1 MATTSLGATHG
12 VKQRKRINFKSVHK
26 WDAIFKDG
34 TKYRD
39 LNEIFVLQLLA
50 THRRVRIL
58 NGCGTRARYG
68 FGMRNRRYAG

>member
-34 TKYRD
+34 TKIRD
-39 LNEIFVLQLLA
+39 LNEIFVLQL
-50 THRRVRIL
+50 I
-58 NGCGTRARYG
+58 GEFESQWCGTRARYG
-68 FGMRNRRYAG
+68 FGMRNRRYVG